1 MAAPIYKG
9 GAPFQK
15 VHTRFKNSVCAF
27 IVPTTAAA
35 PTNGTS
41 GTGAGKAGPSSVA
54 ADALGNIYVNTGTK
68 ASPTWSL
75 VQAAGGGIQSGRME
89 KTAVF
94 PLATVHAAV
103 NGFVNPESFDVMINS
118 ITILVTTVATAAA
131 KIDVGVSSVSISTA
145 SDNLADGLDVHSG
158 TAPLV
163 VAPNAQAGTNGKFQQ
178 YWTAGTWLTVSDDAT
193 GDCTGFVGSVY
204 VSYVPV

>member
-1 MAAPIYKG
+1 
-9 GAPFQK
+9 
-15 VHTRFKNSVCAF
+15 
-27 IVPTTAAA
+27 
-35 PTNGTS
+35 
-41 GTGAGKAGPSSVA
+41 
-54 ADALGNIYVNTGTK
+54 
-68 ASPTWSL
+68 
-75 VQAAGGGIQSGRME
+75 
-89 KTAVF
+89 
-94 PLATVHAAV
+94 V